1 MEGARSPLHDR
12 GSAPAG
18 DAGYRLDT
26 PRSTA
31 SRSRPRISSLNCTST
46 APRSTASRSRP
57 RISSLNCTSTVAVG
71 PTNTTPRARSTPLHA
86 GVASNR
92 PCSAGSSGATIL
104 AAVNR
109 RAFVTGLGAVLAA
122 PVAAHAQQA
131 GRLYR
136 IGVLGNVP
144 ITEPYGA
151 SLWGAFIQGLREL
164 GYVDGQNISI
174 EYVSSEGKYERLPA
188 LAAEFV
194 RRKVDVIVVPADQ
207 NALAVKQAT
216 SSIPIVMIGD
226 PVGSGLVAN
235 LARPGGNITGLSALA
250 GPEIVGKQLELLKAT
265 LPQVSRVAILRNPGN
280 PTHPI
285 WLRQAEI
292 AARSLTIQIQTLQ
305 ARGPDEFER
314 AFKAMTTEGAGAV
327 LILNDGMFSI
337 HTTRIADLAMKSH
350 LPAMGP
356 RNMVEAGAGILMSY
370 GPIGP
375 ELFRRLATYVDKI
388 LKGAKPADLAIEQPT
403 KFELVINLKTAKA
416 LGLTIPPSLLLRA
429 DQVIE

>member
-1 MEGARSPLHDR
+1 M
-12 GSAPAG
+12 
-18 DAGYRLDT
+18 
-26 PRSTA
+26 
-31 SRSRPRISSLNCTST
+31 
-46 APRSTASRSRP
+46 
-57 RISSLNCTSTVAVG
+57 
-71 PTNTTPRARSTPLHA
+71 
-86 GVASNR
+86 
-92 PCSAGSSGATIL
+92 
-104 AAVNR
+104 NR
-109 RAFVTGLGAVLAA
+109 RAFVVGLGAVLAA
-122 PVAAHAQQA
+122 PLVAEGQQT

-136 IGVLGNVP
+136 IGALGNVP

-164 GYVDGQNISI
+164 GYVDGQNISL

-250 GPEIVGKQLELLKAT
+250 GPEIVGKQLELLKAA
-265 LPQVSRVAILRNPGN
+265 LPQVSRIAILRNPGN

-292 AARSLTIQIQTLQ
+292 AARSLTIEILAVE

-314 AFKAMTTEGAGAV
+314 AFKAMTTEGAGAL
-327 LILNDGMFSI
+327 LILTDGMFSI
-337 HTTRIADLAMKSH
+337 HTARIGDLAMKSH

-356 RNMVEAGAGILMSY
+356 RYMVDAGAGILMSY

-375 ELFRRLATYVDKI
+375 ELFRRVAIYVDKI

-403 KFELVINLKTAKA
+403 KFEFVINLRTAKA